1 MIQKTNYKILIV
13 FFTLTTCFIMP
24 TNGQFW
30 KKLKK
35 KAKEKISNAED
46 KLIDKLDKK
55 TDKKIDDTID
65 GKKGDDKKTAKSY
78 GSASISHSIL
88 YGSTSITSLTKTK
101 INKEG
106 AKVKFIGYWDT
117 FGVDVHDGYILRLK
131 NVEDINFL
139 QNKTFKI
146 PEEASLRLDYDA
158 LVKGSYNFD
167 SKIRAPQ
174 QELEFTSG
182 TVTVTFNKDK
192 NVILMFSGQG
202 KINNHNIKK
211 KDGDY
216 SLKGNTPATLS
227 GTISTTSPEYTI
239 TKERKEKKKN
249 TIDEISEDEKMNML
263 RKMSPT
269 VNIPSTFSFNKTIE
283 VKMTDEKG
291 DSQTVE
297 FLTGSYPDIYALAV
311 APKEMQGQEMLIVN
325 TPKSSSM
332 FMNMGGMKIK
342 KITSLEQMG
351 SQYNMVE
358 NLPEDR
364 DFKYKKTGK
373 TKTIIGY
380 LCEEVKVEYDYT
392 NSKGSASFWLSKDF
406 PIQNKAIPMLG
417 MRMNNPN
424 FSGFVLE
431 MNTTQ
436 NGKKFT
442 IEVTNVSD
450 KNVSINT
457 NEYKKMGF

>member
-1 MIQKTNYKILIV
+1 MKIIKIVALSFFLIG
-13 FFTLTTCFIMP
+13 ISMP
-24 TNGQFW
+24 TNAQFW

-35 KAKEKISNAED
+35 KVQKKVEQKVDEKID
-46 KLIDKLDKK
+46 KE
-55 TDKKIDDTID
+55 TDKIIDSTLN
-65 GKKGDDKKTAKSY
+65 GKAKKKEVVKKDARLKSY
-78 GSASISHSIL
+78 GSASISHSAI
-88 YGSTSITSLTKTK
+88 YGMFSVNDLTKTK
-101 INKEG
+101 LNKEG
-106 AKVKFIGYWDT
+106 KKVSVKGYWRT
-117 FGVDVHDGYILRLK
+117 SGADVFDGYIL
-131 NVEDINFL
+131 NISTVDDINAL

-146 PEEASLRLDYDA
+146 PEEATLKLAYNA
-158 LVKGSYNFD
+158 LVKGEYVY
-167 SKIRAPQ
+167 KRGQIHAPQ
-174 QELEFTSG
+174 NLQVSSG
-182 TVTVTFNKDK
+182 SVTISFNKDN
-192 NVILMFSGQG
+192 NVNINFSGNV
-202 KINNHNIKK
+202 KLNNHNNP
-211 KDGDY
+211 
-216 SLKGNTPATLS
+216 SAPNTSSTIN
-227 GTISTTSPEYTI
+227 GMISTTAPEFTI
-239 TKERKEKKKN
+239 TKERKEQQKDAV
-249 TIDEISEDEKMNML
+249 DEMSEEEKMEVFK
-263 RKMSPT
+263 KMSPT

-325 TPKSSSM
+325 TPKSSSI

-358 NLPEDR
+358 NLPEDG

-442 IEVTNVSD
+442 IEVTNISD